1 MGRRARGNRKTSSPS
16 NEGVKAFV
24 SPLRRMEI
32 GTSEVPERRHM
43 KGKWRMVWWALGLS
57 ACSIPFSYDVNV
69 LGYTDPSSPLLSGT
83 FEVGSGGISP
93 NPKTVGPVEIRYTPD
108 SRVNLTGAVLDYKVC
123 FASETPGAS
132 FQGSVVYTAYLGGDA
147 GTLFQEAN
155 KLAEGTKDVS
165 GLSTGAVCVE
175 GQAQATAAQVQALQS
190 GTFYVGARISGDAT
204 SA

>member
-1 MGRRARGNRKTSSPS
+1 
-16 NEGVKAFV
+16 
-24 SPLRRMEI
+24 
-32 GTSEVPERRHM
+32 
-43 KGKWRMVWWALGLS
+43 
-57 ACSIPFSYDVNV
+57 
-69 LGYTDPSSPLLSGT
+69 
-83 FEVGSGGISP
+83 VGQGGISP

-132 FQGSVVYTAYLGGDA
+132 FQGSVAYTAYLGGDA
-147 GTLFQEAN
+147 ETLFQEAN

-190 GTFYVGARISGDAT
+190 GTFYRGGQDLRGCHQRPGGHGALPHRAVPLEAFRDGA
-204 SA
+204 ALEAFLW